1 MPNALKA
8 DLWLVLVTILA
19 AVSWIFSKE
28 AIMLMPPLIFISLRF
43 FLAGL
48 FLTIIGFHQ
57 IKLLNWAQYK
67 QAILVGCVFT
77 VGMCFWIMGLYSG
90 VSLTIGGFLT
100 SLAVLFS
107 PILARVFFKE
117 YVPSRTWYAIP
128 VAVIGVGF
136 LSLGSGF
143 NIESGQLLFMVAS
156 LFFALFFILNTRA
169 ANHREVGGIDE
180 VLEISE
186 KVPSLPLTAITLL
199 VVGVI
204 AGCLSL
210 LMESPSIVIEEF
222 SMAMLGWVLASAF
235 IGTAIRFFIQTHA
248 QSLSENSH
256 GVVIMVVEPVWTALL
271 AAAWFSEQLS
281 VNDFVGCLL
290 IFISII
296 IIRWT
301 SIYQLVN
308 PKNKTLRGTT

>member
-1 MPNALKA
+1 MPNSLKA

-19 AVSWIFSKE
+19 AISWVFSKE
-28 AIMLMPPLIFISLRF
+28 AVLLMPPLIFISLRF

-48 FLTIIGFHQ
+48 LLTIVGFHQ

-67 QAILVGCVFT
+67 QAVPVGCVFT
-77 VGMCFWIMGLYSG
+77 AGMCFWILGLYSG
-90 VSLTIGGFLT
+90 VSLTIGAFLT

-117 YVPSRTWYAIP
+117 YVPASTWYALP
-128 VAVIGVGF
+128 VAVTGVGF
-136 LSLGSGF
+136 LSLTQGF

-169 ANHREVGGIDE
+169 ANHREVGGVDE

-186 KVPSLPLTAITLL
+186 KVPSLSLTAITLL

-210 LMESPSIVIEEF
+210 LLETPSIVVDNF
-222 SMAMLGWVLASAF
+222 SMAMLAWVLASAF

-248 QSLSENSH
+248 QSLSANSH
-256 GVVIMVVEPVWTALL
+256 GVVIMVIEPIWTALL
-271 AAAWFSEQLS
+271 AAAWFSERLS
-281 VNDFVGCLL
+281 AYDFIGCLL
-290 IFISII
+290 IFLSII

-301 SIYQLVN
+301 SIYRLIN
-308 PKNKTLRGTT
+308 PKNKTLRGNT

>member
-19 AVSWIFSKE
+19 AISWGFSKE
-28 AIMLMPPLIFISLRF
+28 AVLLMPPLIFISLRF

-48 FLTIIGFHQ
+48 LLMVVGFHQ
-57 IKLLNWAQYK
+57 IKLLNWAQFK
-67 QAILVGCVFT
+67 QAVFVGCVFA
-77 VGMCFWIMGLYSG
+77 VGICFWIMGLNSD
-90 VSLTIGGFLT
+90 VSLTIGAFIT

-107 PILARVFFKE
+107 PILARIVFKE
-117 YVPSRTWYAIP
+117 FISTSTWYALP
-128 VAVIGVGF
+128 VAAIGVGF
-136 LSLGSGF
+136 LSLKSGF
-143 NIESGQLLFMVAS
+143 DIEMGQILFLMSS

-169 ANHREVGGIDE
+169 ANHREVAGVDE

-210 LMESPSIVIEEF
+210 LLESPSVVVDEF
-222 SMAMLGWVLASAF
+222 SVAILGWVLASAF
-235 IGTAIRFFIQTHA
+235 IGTALRFFIQTHA
-248 QSLSENSH
+248 QSLSANSH
-256 GVVIMVVEPVWTALL
+256 GVVILIIEPIWTALV
-271 AAAWFSEQLS
+271 AAAWFGERLS
-281 VNDFVGCLL
+281 GYDLIGCLL
-290 IFISII
+290 IFLSLI

-301 SIYQLVN
+301 LIIQIIQ
-308 PKNKTLRGTT
+308 PKNKTLRGSN